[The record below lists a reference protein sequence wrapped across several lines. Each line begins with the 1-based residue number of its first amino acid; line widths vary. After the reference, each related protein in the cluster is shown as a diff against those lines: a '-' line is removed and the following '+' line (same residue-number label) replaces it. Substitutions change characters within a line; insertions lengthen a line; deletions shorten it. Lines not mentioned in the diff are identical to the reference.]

1 MVVLKTKQTAALLT
15 LLGSILLSSI
25 LSVAFAESQNWVEV
39 VTFNEDQ
46 PRFGETN
53 SFAIEHTEWR
63 VLWEYEID
71 EPNLTAFFFDVKNND
86 THQLVGNYSN
96 TVNLNITQGIYNI
109 TGPTGAFY
117 LDLGSNGLSY
127 SITIEQ
133 NIDSVPEFSS
143 WIILPVT
150 FTAALFVVIFK
161 KRHHQLNS

>member
-1 MVVLKTKQTAALLT
+1 VVLLKTKQTAGLVT
-15 LLGSILLSSI
+15 LLGLIFVSSI
-25 LSVAFAESQNWVEV
+25 LGVAFAESQSWVEV
-39 VTFNEDQ
+39 VTFSEEQ
-46 PRFGETN
+46 PRFGETE
-53 SFAIEHTEWR
+53 SFTIEHTEWR

-96 TVNLNITQGIYNI
+96 TVDLNVTQGTYNI

-117 LDLGSNGLSY
+117 LDIGSNGLSY

-133 NIDSVPEFSS
+133 NIDSIPEFSS

-150 FTAALFVVIFK
+150 FATVSFVVIFK